1 MALKTNGFTKW
12 IVVIVGVITLAI
24 LGTSRL
30 MGLGAVKQS
39 IAQNSKTN
47 DDQELRL
54 RQVEKAI
61 VRIQF
66 IADDVAYI
74 KDKMK

>member
-1 MALKTNGFTKW
+1 MALKTNGFTGW
-12 IVVIVGVITLAI
+12 IIAGATIITLMI
-24 LGTSRL
+24 LGTNRL
-30 MGLGAVKQS
+30 IGLGAVKQS
-39 IAQNSKTN
+39 IAQGSQIN